1 MSNVIPTAPPTA
13 KNSPT
18 EAAVP
23 SRENSRVVLNDSVTE
38 DREKLVKYI
47 TSYVTKHGKI
57 PHTTLDFY
65 KFVKLLGKGA
75 FGKITLGI
83 HKLTGKYVA
92 IKSID
97 KVNIKDEYSRRKV
110 FQEVYILKKIRHS
123 CVIRL
128 LEVFESEKHFLMVME
143 YSGGGDLLQYVKKR
157 RRLNEQSAKAIF
169 K

>member
-1 MSNVIPTAPPTA
+1 MLHDEIS
-13 KNSPT
+13 
-18 EAAVP
+18 
-23 SRENSRVVLNDSVTE
+23 E
-38 DREKLVKYI
+38 DREKLIRYNKAYVVKYG
-47 TSYVTKHGKI
+47 SI
-57 PHTTLDFY
+57 PHTSLEFY

-97 KVNIKDEYSRRKV
+97 KANIRDEYSRRKV

-157 RRLNEQSAKAIF
+157 KRLNE
-169 K
+169 

>member
-1 MSNVIPTAPPTA
+1 MA
-13 KNSPT
+13 
-18 EAAVP
+18 
-23 SRENSRVVLNDSVTE
+23 
-38 DREKLVKYI
+38 
-47 TSYVTKHGKI
+47 KHGKI

-65 KFVKLLGKGA
+65 RFIKLLGKGA

>member
-1 MSNVIPTAPPTA
+1 MNTPT
-13 KNSPT
+13 KGQK
-18 EAAVP
+18 
-23 SRENSRVVLNDSVTE
+23 VVLNDQVTE
-38 DREKLVKYI
+38 DRDKLIKYI
-47 TSYVTKHGKI
+47 KAYVQKHGKI

-65 KFVKLLGKGA
+65 RFVKLLGKGA

-157 RRLNEQSAKAIF
+157 KRLNE
-169 K
+169 

>member
-1 MSNVIPTAPPTA
+1 MAPEAQQIRFNTNNISAMINQTPAPSA
-13 KNSPT
+13 KNSP
-18 EAAVP
+18 AKDA
-23 SRENSRVVLNDSVTE
+23 NNQKVVLNDSVTQ
-38 DREKLVKYI
+38 DREQLIKYI
-47 TSYVTKHGKI
+47 KAYVKKHGKI

-65 KFVKLLGKGA
+65 RFVKLLGKGA

-143 YSGGGDLLQYVKKR
+143 YSGGGDLL
-157 RRLNEQSAKAIF
+157 
-169 K
+169 

>member
-1 MSNVIPTAPPTA
+1 MDQRQSQQ
-13 KNSPT
+13 K
-18 EAAVP
+18 
-23 SRENSRVVLNDSVTE
+23 VVLNDDITE
-38 DREKLVKYI
+38 DREKLIKYVKA
-47 TSYVTKHGKI
+47 YVAKYGKI
-57 PHTTLDFY
+57 PHTTLEFY
-65 KFVKLLGKGA
+65 KYVKLLGKGA

-143 YSGGGDLLQYVKKR
+143 YSGGGDLL
-157 RRLNEQSAKAIF
+157 
-169 K
+169 

>member
-1 MSNVIPTAPPTA
+1 MIKYIKAHIAKHNTMPPT
-13 KNSPT
+13 SL
-18 EAAVP
+18 E
-23 SRENSRVVLNDSVTE
+23 
-38 DREKLVKYI
+38 
-47 TSYVTKHGKI
+47 
-57 PHTTLDFY
+57 FY
-65 KFVKLLGKGA
+65 KFVRLLGKGA

-97 KVNIKDEYSRRKV
+97 KANIKDDYSRRKV

-143 YSGGGDLLQYVKKR
+143 YSGGGDLL
-157 RRLNEQSAKAIF
+157 
-169 K
+169 